1 LKESQN
7 KTEKNNRE
15 GEKRFLVKTRRE
27 KSMKMSKTVR
37 LVLAVAGV
45 VMAGGFACAQ
55 GPGGPGMG
63 PGFGQHRPP
72 MERSFGLGQ
81 FWNNPNLVTK
91 LALTDDQRKAM
102 DGILQDHR
110 LKLIDLQATLQ
121 KAELAMGPLMKA
133 DTPDRGAIEAQID
146 RVVSARGEL
155 EKANARFLLD
165 IRMQLKP
172 EQWKQLQTMHQNR
185 MEHGEMGEH
194 GRGQWGHDGRGPG
207 MNGPGMSGPGTDG
220 QGNQFH
226 GHDGQFH
233 RQREPLPD
241 GTAPAAPAPPA
252 PAGTG
257 AGTGAEQ

>member
-1 LKESQN
+1 
-7 KTEKNNRE
+7 
-15 GEKRFLVKTRRE
+15 
-27 KSMKMSKTVR
+27 MKMSKAVR

-45 VMAGGFACAQ
+45 VMAGSWVCAQ
-55 GPGGPGMG
+55 GPGGPGVG
-63 PGFGQHRPP
+63 PGFGEHRPP

-110 LKLIDLQATLQ
+110 LKLIDLQATLE

-133 DTPDRGAIEAQID
+133 DTPDRAAIEAQID
-146 RVVSARGEL
+146 RVVSARGDL

-172 EQWKQLQTMHQNR
+172 DQWKQLQTMHQDR
-185 MEHGEMGEH
+185 MEHGGMH
-194 GRGQWGHDGRGPG
+194 GRGQWGRDGRGPG
-207 MNGPGMSGPGTDG
+207 MNGPGMNGPGMDGSGPDG

-226 GHDGQFH
+226 GRGGQFH

-241 GTAPAAPAPPA
+241 GTAPAVPTPPP

-257 AGTGAEQ
+257 TGAGAEQ

>member
-1 LKESQN
+1 
-7 KTEKNNRE
+7 
-15 GEKRFLVKTRRE
+15 
-27 KSMKMSKTVR
+27 MKMSKTFR

-55 GPGGPGMG
+55 APGGPGMG
-63 PGFGQHRPP
+63 PGFGEHRPP

-133 DTPDRGAIEAQID
+133 DAPDRAAIEAQID

-185 MEHGEMGEH
+185 MGHEGMH

-207 MNGPGMSGPGTDG
+207 MNGPGMDGSGPDG
-220 QGNQFH
+220 PGNQFH
-226 GHDGQFH
+226 GHGGQFH
-233 RQREPLPD
+233 RPQGTPPD
-241 GTAPAAPAPPA
+241 GSSPAAPAPPP
-252 PAGTG
+252 PAGSGTG
-257 AGTGAEQ
+257 AGDEQ